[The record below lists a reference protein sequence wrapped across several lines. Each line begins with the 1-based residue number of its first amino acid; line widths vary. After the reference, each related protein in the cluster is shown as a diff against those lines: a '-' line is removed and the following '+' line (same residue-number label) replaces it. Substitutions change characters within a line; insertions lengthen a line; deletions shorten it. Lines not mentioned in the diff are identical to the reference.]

1 MLQPFKTKNRMSLN
15 AELNAKIK
23 IRDQRRKMILDP
35 NIDQLTIVGLT
46 RGLRRL
52 EKEIN
57 ELIKRIGNG
66 EG

>member
-1 MLQPFKTKNRMSLN
+1 MLQPIKIKNMNLK
-15 AELNAKIK
+15 AELNAKLK
-23 IRDQRRKMILDP
+23 IRDERRKAILDP

-57 ELIKRIGNG
+57 EIIKRIENE

>member
-1 MLQPFKTKNRMSLN
+1 MSLN
-15 AELNAKIK
+15 AELNAKLK
-23 IRDQRRKMILDP
+23 IRDQRRKAILDP
-35 NIDQLTIVGLT
+35 NIDQLKIVGLT

-57 ELIKRIGNG
+57 ELIKRIENE

>member
-1 MLQPFKTKNRMSLN
+1 MNLKEQLS
-15 AELNAKIK
+15 EKIK
-23 IRDQRRKMILDP
+23 TRDERRKAILDP
-35 NIDQLTIVGLT
+35 GIDQLTIVGMT

-57 ELIKRIGNG
+57 EIIKRIENE

>member
-1 MLQPFKTKNRMSLN
+1 MLSFVEIKDMSLN

-23 IRDQRRKMILDP
+23 IRDNRRKAILDP
-35 NIDQLTIVGLT
+35 NIDQLTIVRMT
-46 RGLRRL
+46 KGLRRL

-57 ELIKRIGNG
+57 DLIKRIENG

>member
-1 MLQPFKTKNRMSLN
+1 MNLQ

-23 IRDQRRKMILDP
+23 IREERRKAILDP
-35 NIDQLTIVGLT
+35 KIDQLTIVGMT
-46 RGLRRL
+46 RGLRLL

-57 ELIKRIGNG
+57 ILIKQIENE

>member
-1 MLQPFKTKNRMSLN
+1 MLPLVKIKNMNLT
-15 AELNAKIK
+15 AELNAKLK
-23 IRDQRRKMILDP
+23 IRDERRKAILDP

-57 ELIKRIGNG
+57 EIIKRIENE

>member
-1 MLQPFKTKNRMSLN
+1 MNLQ

-23 IRDQRRKMILDP
+23 IREERRKAILNP

-57 ELIKRIGNG
+57 EIIKRIENEKG
-66 EG
+66 

>member
-1 MLQPFKTKNRMSLN
+1 MLPLVKIKNMSLK
-15 AELNAKIK
+15 AELNAKLK
-23 IRDQRRKMILDP
+23 IRDERRKAILDP

-57 ELIKRIGNG
+57 EIIKQIEN
-66 EG
+66 EKS

>member
-1 MLQPFKTKNRMSLN
+1 MSLN

>member
-1 MLQPFKTKNRMSLN
+1 MNLK

-23 IRDQRRKMILDP
+23 IREERRKAILNP

-57 ELIKRIGNG
+57 EIIKRIENEKG
-66 EG
+66 

>member
-1 MLQPFKTKNRMSLN
+1 MNLQ

-23 IRDQRRKMILDP
+23 TREERRKAILDP

-52 EKEIN
+52 EKQIN
-57 ELIKRIGNG
+57 EIIKRIENE

>member
-1 MLQPFKTKNRMSLN
+1 MLQPIKIKNMKLK
-15 AELNAKIK
+15 AELNAKLK
-23 IRDQRRKMILDP
+23 IRDERRKAILDP

-57 ELIKRIGNG
+57 EIIKQIEN
-66 EG
+66 EKS